1 MDIISYGYYLNL
13 SHRAV
18 CVRESRPRHKDTV
31 NNVPEGIIRFNYYSV
46 VPINQAGG
54 LYGRTSMFSF

>member
-31 NNVPEGIIRFNYYSV
+31 NNVPVGLIRVNYYL
-46 VPINQAGG
+46 VPISQAEG
-54 LYGRTSMFSF
+54 LYGRTSMLLF